1 MLFPLSSYKAKRLK
15 FLVTAILLLTAT
27 YTQAQHFDD
36 ELYFRIRGTADSVST
51 VNKLAWPPGN
61 EETEEDYKLQDSVM
75 YRYTAVDTIRS
86 TQYHYEVH
94 FKDAVYVLNENGDLS
109 SVINHMPDSKKAI
122 IYNYVYKPTGSGNI
136 PSYTEPTLYTI
147 TDAKRH
153 TDTVLHFIAVRKAI
167 SKTIRRYDD
176 KGRVAEEWRTNIIG
190 QTLHSQYEY
199 GLYDLCSKAMNYR
212 NDTLQS
218 TDTYEYVFD
227 SHGNF
232 TKRKQYT
239 NGRIINVLY
248 RRIYY
253 N

>member
-1 MLFPLSSYKAKRLK
+1 MLCASY
-15 FLVTAILLLTAT
+15 VH
-27 YTQAQHFDD
+27 AQHFDD

-75 YRYTAVDTIRS
+75 YSYAGTDTIRS

-94 FKDAVYVLNENGDLS
+94 FKDAMYVLNENGELS
-109 SVINHMPDSKKAI
+109 SVANQMPDSKKAI
-122 IYNYVYKPTGSGNI
+122 IYNYIYKPTGSGSI
-136 PSYTEPTLYTI
+136 PTYTEPTIYII

-153 TDTVLHFIAVRKAI
+153 TDTVLRFIGVSRNAMTR
-167 SKTIRRYDD
+167 TIRHYDD
-176 KGRVAEEWRTNIIG
+176 KGRVTEEWNTHISG
-190 QTLHSQYEY
+190 YTTHSQYEY
-199 GLYDLCSKAMNYR
+199 GLYDLCSKAMNYKG
-212 NDTLQS
+212 DTLTS
-218 TDTYEYVFD
+218 TDTFEYVFD
-227 SHGNF
+227 NHGNF